1 MPIALRGS
9 RQKEDTEM
17 KTTAAI
23 VILIVNLWSLMFS
36 DNSLRSAF
44 DAQKSSPSGGGVTT
58 MQDPPD
64 DDPPVFLP
72 PPR

>member
-1 MPIALRGS
+1 
-9 RQKEDTEM
+9 M

-23 VILIVNLWSLMFS
+23 LILIANLWSLTAGNELS
-36 DNSLRSAF
+36 SLF
-44 DAQKSSPSGGGVTT
+44 DFEKKPSGTVTT

-64 DDPPVFLP
+64 DGGPIFLP

>member
-1 MPIALRGS
+1 
-9 RQKEDTEM
+9 M

-23 VILIVNLWSLMFS
+23 LILIANLWTLAF
-36 DNSLRSAF
+36 NTPLRSLF
-44 DAQKSSPSGGGVTT
+44 DSDTLGGVVNT

-64 DDPPVFLP
+64 DDPIFLP